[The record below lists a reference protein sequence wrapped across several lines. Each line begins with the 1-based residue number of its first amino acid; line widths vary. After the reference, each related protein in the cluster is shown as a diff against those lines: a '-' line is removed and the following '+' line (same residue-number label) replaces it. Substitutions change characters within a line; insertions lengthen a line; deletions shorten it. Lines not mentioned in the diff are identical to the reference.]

1 MSRISQGSSIASDA
15 VPDDDEVVIERGGA
29 ATTGIPGIT
38 ANKNR
43 LFVGGSLIA
52 AAAVFGIAA
61 ATGMLSSNAGKEEV
75 AVPATETAYRVKD
88 DGVVAPQ
95 LADAGTDPN
104 APVAL
109 TPDQV
114 PAIDGTVTPA
124 GQTAPPGPSSQSAQ
138 SAPRKSE
145 AQVLREAAR
154 RSTLVAYGGSSGMSD
169 APTSAGQGSLADQV
183 PGTDAAAQ
191 PTTLDRLRQTS
202 KIARVSASSVGNRDL
217 AILAGAVLPC
227 VLQTAMDSSQ
237 PGYATCVLPRD
248 VYSDNGRVILMEKG
262 TRVLGEYQGGIE
274 QGRYRLFVVWNRAIT
289 PRGVAVALGS
299 PASDPLGRSGLPGGV
314 QSFFWQR
321 FGAALLFSVVDAA
334 GQIGGQAASDA
345 IGSNNGVTNIT
356 RTPSQ
361 ASQTVLADSQQ
372 IRPVLRKNQGED
384 VSIFVAQDFDFSGV
398 YDLRLKTGR

>member
-15 VPDDDEVVIERGGA
+15 VPEDDEVVVERGGA
-29 ATTGIPGIT
+29 ATTGIPGIA

-124 GQTAPPGPSSQSAQ
+124 GQTAQPGQSSQ

-154 RSTLVAYGGSSGMSD
+154 RSTLVAYGGSNGMSD
-169 APTSAGQGSLADQV
+169 GTTSAGQGSLPDQV
-183 PGTDAAAQ
+183 TGTDAPAQ

-361 ASQTVLADSQQ
+361 ASQTIVADSQQ

-384 VSIFVAQDFDFSGV
+384 VSIFVAQDFDFSDV

>member
-1 MSRISQGSSIASDA
+1 MNRISQGSGIASDA
-15 VPDDDEVVIERGGA
+15 VPNDDEVVLERGGA
-29 ATTGIPGIT
+29 ATTGIPGIA

-52 AAAVFGIAA
+52 AATVFGIAA
-61 ATGMLSSNAGKEEV
+61 ATGMLSSNAGKEKL

-104 APVAL
+104 APVVL

-114 PAIDGTVTPA
+114 PAIDGTVSPS
-124 GQTAPPGPSSQSAQ
+124 GQAPQPGQPSQ

-154 RSTLVAYGGSSGMSD
+154 RSTLVAYGGSNGLSD
-169 APTSAGQGSLADQV
+169 GVIGTAQGALPDQV
-183 PGTDAAAQ
+183 PGTEAAAQ

-356 RTPSQ
+356 RTPSH
-361 ASQTVLADSQQ
+361 ASQTIVADSQQ

>member
-1 MSRISQGSSIASDA
+1 MNRISEGSSIASDA
-15 VPDDDEVVIERGGA
+15 VPNDDEVVVERGGA

-43 LFVGGSLIA
+43 LFVGGSLIT
-52 AAAVFGIAA
+52 AAAVFGIAG

-104 APVAL
+104 APVVL

-124 GQTAPPGPSSQSAQ
+124 GQAPQPGQSSQ

-169 APTSAGQGSLADQV
+169 GTTSAGQGSLPDQV
-183 PGTDAAAQ
+183 PGTDAPAQ

-202 KIARVSASSVGNRDL
+202 KISRVSASSVGNRDL

-262 TRVLGEYQGGIE
+262 TRVLGEYQGGSE

-361 ASQTVLADSQQ
+361 ASQTIVADSQQ

-398 YDLRLKTGR
+398 YDLRLKTGQ

>member
-1 MSRISQGSSIASDA
+1 MNRISQGSGIASDA
-15 VPDDDEVVIERGGA
+15 VPNDDEVVIERGGA
-29 ATTGIPGIT
+29 ATTGIPGVT
-38 ANKNR
+38 TNKNR

-61 ATGMLSSNAGKEEV
+61 ATGMLSSNAGKEKPTL
-75 AVPATETAYRVKD
+75 PATETAYRVKD

-104 APVAL
+104 APVVL

-124 GQTAPPGPSSQSAQ
+124 GQTNQPSQSSQ

-154 RSTLVAYGGSSGMSD
+154 RSTLVAYGGSSGVSD
-169 APTSAGQGSLADQV
+169 GATTAGQGGV
-183 PGTDAAAQ
+183 PNQASGTDAPLP
-191 PTTLDRLRQTS
+191 PTALDRLRQTS
-202 KIARVSASSVGNRDL
+202 RIARVSASSVGNRDL
-217 AILAGAVLPC
+217 ALLAGAVLPC

-299 PASDPLGRSGLPGGV
+299 PASDPLGRAGLPGGV

-345 IGSNNGVTNIT
+345 IGSNGVTNIT

-361 ASQTVLADSQQ
+361 ASQTIVADSQQ

-384 VSIFVAQDFDFSGV
+384 VSIFVAQDFDFSDV
-398 YDLRLKTGR
+398 YNLRLRTGR

>member
-1 MSRISQGSSIASDA
+1 MNRISQGSGVASDA
-15 VPDDDEVVIERGGA
+15 VPNDDEVVLERGGA
-29 ATTGIPGIT
+29 ATTGIPGIA

-52 AAAVFGIAA
+52 AATVFGIAA
-61 ATGMLSSNAGKEEV
+61 ATGMLSSNAGKEKL

-104 APVAL
+104 APVVL

-114 PAIDGTVTPA
+114 PAIDGAVSPS
-124 GQTAPPGPSSQSAQ
+124 GQAPQPGQPSQ

-154 RSTLVAYGGSSGMSD
+154 RSTLVAYGGSNGLSD
-169 APTSAGQGSLADQV
+169 GVTGTAQGALPDRA
-183 PGTDAAAQ
+183 PGTDAPAQ

-202 KIARVSASSVGNRDL
+202 RIARVSASSVGNRDL

-289 PRGVAVALGS
+289 PRGVVVALGS

-361 ASQTVLADSQQ
+361 ASQTIVADSQQ

>member
-1 MSRISQGSSIASDA
+1 MNTIARGSSIARDA
-15 VPDDDEVVIERGGA
+15 VPDDDEVVVERGGA
-29 ATTGIPGIT
+29 ATAGIPGLT

-52 AAAVFGIAA
+52 VAAVFGIAA
-61 ATGMLSSNAGKEEV
+61 ATGMLSSNTDKKGTSL
-75 AVPATETAYRVKD
+75 PATETAYRVKE

-104 APVAL
+104 APVPL
-109 TPDQV
+109 SPDQV
-114 PAIDGTVTPA
+114 PAIDGTITPA
-124 GQTAPPGPSSQSAQ
+124 GQAAQPGQAAG

-154 RSTLVAYGGSSGMSD
+154 RSTLVAYGGGSGVADGPSSG
-169 APTSAGQGSLADQV
+169 AQGGIPNQP
-183 PGTDAAAQ
+183 PGTGGAEQ
-191 PTTLDRLRQTS
+191 PTALDRLRQTS
-202 KIARVSASSVGNRDL
+202 KIARVSATAVGNRDL

-237 PGYATCVLPRD
+237 PGFATCVLPRD

-274 QGRYRLFVVWNRAIT
+274 QGRYRLFVVWNRAVT
-289 PRGVAVALGS
+289 PRGIAVALGS

-345 IGSNNGVTNIT
+345 IGSNGVTNIT

-361 ASQTVLADSQQ
+361 ASQTIVADSQQ

-384 VSIFVAQDFDFSGV
+384 VSIFVAQDFDFSDV

>member
-1 MSRISQGSSIASDA
+1 
-15 VPDDDEVVIERGGA
+15 
-29 ATTGIPGIT
+29 
-38 ANKNR
+38 
-43 LFVGGSLIA
+43 
-52 AAAVFGIAA
+52 
-61 ATGMLSSNAGKEEV
+61 
-75 AVPATETAYRVKD
+75 
-88 DGVVAPQ
+88 
-95 LADAGTDPN
+95 
-104 APVAL
+104 
-109 TPDQV
+109 
-114 PAIDGTVTPA
+114 
-124 GQTAPPGPSSQSAQ
+124 
-138 SAPRKSE
+138 
-145 AQVLREAAR
+145 
-154 RSTLVAYGGSSGMSD
+154 
-169 APTSAGQGSLADQV
+169 
-183 PGTDAAAQ
+183 
-191 PTTLDRLRQTS
+191 
-202 KIARVSASSVGNRDL
+202 
-217 AILAGAVLPC
+217 
-227 VLQTAMDSSQ
+227 MDSSQ

-361 ASQTVLADSQQ
+361 ASQTIVADSQQ

>member
-1 MSRISQGSSIASDA
+1 MSRISQGSGIARDA
-15 VPDDDEVVIERGGA
+15 VPDDDEVVVERGGA
-29 ATTGIPGIT
+29 ATAGIPGIT

-61 ATGMLSSNAGKEEV
+61 ATGMLSSNAGEDKV
-75 AVPATETAYRVKD
+75 VVPATETAYRVKD

-109 TPDQV
+109 APEQV

-124 GQTAPPGPSSQSAQ
+124 GQTAQPGPSSQSAP
-138 SAPRKSE
+138 SKSE
-145 AQVLREAAR
+145 AQLLREAAR
-154 RSTLVAYGGSSGMSD
+154 RSTLVAYGSSNGVSD
-169 APTSAGQGSLADQV
+169 GTTIAGQGPLPNEG
-183 PGTDAAAQ
+183 PGTDAEAQ

-237 PGYATCVLPRD
+237 PGYASCVLPRD

-345 IGSNNGVTNIT
+345 IGSNGVTNIT

-361 ASQTVLADSQQ
+361 ASQTILADSQQ

>member
-15 VPDDDEVVIERGGA
+15 VPDEDEVVVERGGA
-29 ATTGIPGIT
+29 ATTGIPGIA

-43 LFVGGSLIA
+43 LFVGGSLVA
-52 AAAVFGIAA
+52 VAAVFGIAA
-61 ATGMLSSNAGKEEV
+61 ATGILSSNVGKDKTII
-75 AVPATETAYRVKD
+75 PATETAYRVKD

-95 LADAGTDPN
+95 LANAGTDPN
-104 APVAL
+104 APVELA
-109 TPDQV
+109 PDQV

-124 GQTAPPGPSSQSAQ
+124 GQTIQAGQSSQ
-138 SAPRKSE
+138 SAPRKNE

-154 RSTLVAYGGSSGMSD
+154 RSTLVAYGGSNGASEGAIS
-169 APTSAGQGSLADQV
+169 TGQGGSSGQP
-183 PGTDAAAQ
+183 PGTDAPAQ

-237 PGYATCVLPRD
+237 PGFATCVLPRD

-361 ASQTVLADSQQ
+361 ASQTIVADSQQ

-384 VSIFVAQDFDFSGV
+384 VSIFVAHDFDFSDV
-398 YDLRLKTGR
+398 YDLKLRTDR

>member
-1 MSRISQGSSIASDA
+1 MNRISQGSSIASDA
-15 VPDDDEVVIERGGA
+15 VPNDEEVVVERGGA

-114 PAIDGTVTPA
+114 PAIDGTVTPD
-124 GQTAPPGPSSQSAQ
+124 GQTAQSGPSSQ

-169 APTSAGQGSLADQV
+169 GTTSAGQGSLADQV
-183 PGTDAAAQ
+183 PGTGAPAQ

-361 ASQTVLADSQQ
+361 ASQTIVADSQQ

>member
-124 GQTAPPGPSSQSAQ
+124 GQIAQPGPSSQ

-154 RSTLVAYGGSSGMSD
+154 RSTLVAYGGSSGTSEGT
-169 APTSAGQGSLADQV
+169 TSAGQGSLADQV
-183 PGTDAAAQ
+183 PGTDAPAQ

-361 ASQTVLADSQQ
+361 ASQTILADSQQ